1 MIKLKNLLT
10 EDVSGVKAIV
20 YHRTNK
26 DENFNNILTK
36 GFDPGSGD
44 MYGKGLYTTYMPTL
58 KDSPNSKYGSIQI
71 KFMIEVVDFFIFD
84 HDIYEKNNTHIRR
97 VEERTGKKSTEKNF
111 IHLQAQYFDIKPRRR
126 INYNHKFSSNN
137 ALAMGFNRNHNYYHK
152 VNGIIFTGEHDGNV
166 LVCYNTKLVV
176 PLSYTDDKTGKTTYL
191 KDIKNSDAFYQ
202 RYITGSMSRYDS
214 LQKTPWTQTLTPE
227 HYETKYNLK
236 YNKDTQLY
244 DIMDSIFIKGSL
256 MDSTG
261 KLIIKFNKAMG
272 DVYISNDI
280 NSLEG
285 VPIEVNGNFDCAAG
299 YRKSLKYSPK
309 KVTNN
314 FDCSYNFLTSLKGGP
329 EEVGGSYICSKN
341 PLKTLNG
348 SPKKVGRN
356 FDCMETKIRSL
367 VGGPEEVGGDMFVSI
382 NPLLESLKGAP
393 RIVRGDF
400 SCAFTNIES
409 FIGSPDFIGKDFK
422 CSNEK
427 IKSLKGITQ
436 NIGGALLFDLCTKLE
451 SLDYLPKASAYEFPF
466 QFSDNDIMQVLKKY
480 GNYHID
486 PNNKFRYIL
495 KTREKIK

>member
-1 MIKLKNLLT
+1 MIKLKNILF
-10 EDVSGVKAIV
+10 EDVYGVKSIV

-44 MYGKGLYTTYMPTL
+44 MYGKGLYTTYMPTS
-58 KDSPNSKYGSIQI
+58 KTSDNSKYGPIQI
-71 KFMIEVVDFFIFD
+71 KFMVEVVDFFIFD
-84 HDIYEKNNTHIRR
+84 YDIYEKNNTHIRR
-97 VEERTGKKSTEKNF
+97 VEERTGKKSTKKNF
-111 IHLQAQYFDIKPRRR
+111 IQLQARYFDIKPKRG
-126 INYNHKFSSNN
+126 INYYSKFSSNN

-152 VNGIIFTGEHDGNV
+152 VNGIIFTGEHDGKV

-191 KDIKNSDAFYQ
+191 KDIKNSTAFYQ
-202 RYITGSMSRYDS
+202 RYVTGSMSRYDS

-244 DIMDSIFIKGSL
+244 DSMDSIFIKGSL

-272 DVYISNDI
+272 DVYITNDI

-285 VPIEVNGNFDCAAG
+285 VPIEVNGSFDCAAG
-299 YRKSLKYSPK
+299 FRKSLKYSPK

-314 FDCSYNFLTSLKGGP
+314 FDCSNNYLTSLKGGP
-329 EEVGGSYICSKN
+329 EEVGGDYRCSDN

-348 SPKKVGRN
+348 SPKKVGGN
-356 FDCMETKIRSL
+356 FDCMRTKIRSL
-367 VGGPEEVGGDMFVSI
+367 VGGPEEVGGNMFVSI

-393 RIVRGDF
+393 RIVHGNF
-400 SCAFTNIES
+400 YCAHTNIES
-409 FIGSPDFIGKDFK
+409 FKGSPDFVGKNLL
-422 CSNEK
+422 CSNKK

-436 NIGGALLFDLCTKLE
+436 NIGGVLGFYLCTNLE
-451 SLDYLPKASAYEFPF
+451 SLDYLPKATAYEFPYH
-466 QFSDNDIMQVLKKY
+466 FSHNYIMEVLKKY
-480 GNYHID
+480 GNYYKD
-486 PNNKFRYIL
+486 STNPRMYIL
-495 KTREKIK
+495 KESEGN